1 MDNVMMNEPVNGV
14 AMMKPGQS
22 PSPSPSPTPIASPV
36 LMGAQS
42 KNATDS
48 APVEPISNTHTKTG
62 ELEDGLPDTLNV
74 AELAGHVSKLPVA
87 RRMTSKGQLG
97 RLSKGVTPSAI
108 SKLRTTGPCPG
119 YKAEQLNSKQTRFL
133 ILLTMQVYRHQFGQK
148 CVEAHRPEDLIE
160 VWLIN
165 RWLKARHPKSPSI
178 IGPEM
183 LEIGSRA
190 MGISGL
196 ETPSVLSGE
205 DALIAALSVKVTKTG
220 FDKTLR
226 AMIAQGWVRDMYQD
240 ICEDNEHADRA
251 ASAVFAI
258 ASMVNCRWPLELVH
272 QKSPEMHWKHYRSM
286 ETRELAK
293 DGWPIIRTE
302 FTPSSLKLAS
312 PGSEAIFN
320 LIALRPLLDFA
331 GEGLS
336 ALGDDLSTV
345 DSETKD
351 HSIEEVRSGFSLMTR
366 SAEILES
373 VSSIFQDRL
382 TTMAAATVNEALV
395 DLIRTTEALHSRFR
409 NTFTEFDRDD
419 NQTIEHIQS
428 AQKAIANLAD
438 DFSGTVPGREGDLMA
453 ATTEAGNRISGKEPV
468 FVKLMEAGDSIRD
481 DITKLAA
488 EDPLRN
494 REEISRCYDRLKD
507 MDPELTAANVEMGF
521 WAQEAGRLANQEIE
535 AWQAHNRRIESEQA
549 AEDARHQSEHEV
561 AQLLEETVAE
571 NKDLSSRNLELKAR
585 VESLENGLA
594 SQRNAQANEGMS
606 DEVREAMQAEMAGGN
621 TLTPEQAL
629 LLVKATYPHTEIL
642 DSAWSSAHD
651 AAQFEQT
658 DRLWENL
665 STLAGK
671 YTDAITGGT
680 SDAEARKLF
689 TGYEY
694 AANESETCSAG
705 ALRKHREFWY
715 QGEKRFFDQHLKIGA
730 AFDARKT
737 IRIHFKIIDG
747 VLVIAYCGEHRK
759 L

>member
-1 MDNVMMNEPVNGV
+1 MDNVIMNEPVNGV

-22 PSPSPSPTPIASPV
+22 PSPTLTAGLTPGLMASQPKPLPPEFDPTPGKTS
-36 LMGAQS
+36 
-42 KNATDS
+42 S
-48 APVEPISNTHTKTG
+48 AESGRMPEGI
-62 ELEDGLPDTLNV
+62 PDTLN
-74 AELAGHVSKLPVA
+74 LSDLTNHVGKLSVA
-87 RRMTSKGQLG
+87 RRMLAKGILGKSAKRMTPENRHRIQGTFPCTSRQVENLNNKQLRMALLVMFQG
-97 RLSKGVTPSAI
+97 FRQQL
-108 SKLRTTGPCPG
+108 
-119 YKAEQLNSKQTRFL
+119 AE
-133 ILLTMQVYRHQFGQK
+133 K
-148 CVEAHRPEDLIE
+148 CIEARRPEDQVE
-160 VWLIN
+160 VWLVDQ
-165 RWLKARHPKSPSI
+165 WLKARFTKSTT
-178 IGPEM
+178 M
-183 LEIGSRA
+183 LTSEVQEKD
-190 MGISGL
+190 SGTSSL
-196 ETPSVLSGE
+196 VGQEVPPTLFGE
-205 DALIAALSVKVTKTG
+205 DALIAALSVNLGGSG
-220 FDKTLR
+220 FDLMQR
-226 AMIAQGWVRDMYQD
+226 MVRHGWIRTMYQD
-240 ICEDNEHADRA
+240 ICADNEFADKA
-251 ASAVFAI
+251 ASALFAI
-258 ASMVNCRWPLELVH
+258 SSMFDCRWPLDLLH
-272 QKSPEMHWKHYRSM
+272 QRSPEMHWKHYQTM
-286 ETRELAK
+286 ESFGVKGASVLDKNGKYKPLPFKLDA
-293 DGWPIIRTE
+293 
-302 FTPSSLKLAS
+302 PSQA
-312 PGSEAIFN
+312 AIFN
-320 LIALRPLLDFA
+320 LVSLSPLLGFA
-331 GEGLS
+331 SQGLQS
-336 ALGDDLSTV
+336 LSDDLCLI
-345 DSETKD
+345 DRETKA
-351 HSIEEVRSGFSLMTR
+351 HGLEGIRSGFTIMTR
-366 SAEILES
+366 GANVFENVVTTLRE
-373 VSSIFQDRL
+373 RL
-382 TTMAAATVNEALV
+382 TAMAAATVKEELA
-395 DLIRTTEALHSRFR
+395 DLIRTTEVLNSRFR

-428 AQKAIANLAD
+428 AQTAIATLAD
-438 DFSGTVPGREGDLMA
+438 DFGGTVPGREGDLMA

-494 REEISRCYDRLKD
+494 REEISRCYDRLKE
-507 MDPELTAANVEMGF
+507 MDAELTAANVEMGF

-549 AEDARHQSEHEV
+549 AEEARHQSEHEV
-561 AQLLEETVAE
+561 TQLLEETVAE

-585 VESLENGLA
+585 VESLECGLA

-606 DEVREAMQAEMAGGN
+606 DEVREAMQAAMAGGN

-671 YTDAITGGT
+671 YTDAITSGT